1 MPELLARTS
10 SAELTEWM
18 AYERVTGPLG
28 PERMDALFATLAA
41 TVANTARAKGR
52 KAEPKDFMPKWDQGD
67 KGFTDWEQML
77 DAVKSYN
84 RQIGGTDL
92 TTKGGAAGGDA

>member
-28 PERMDALFATLAA
+28 PERTDALVATLAA

-52 KAEPKDFMPKWDQGD
+52 KADPKDFMPKWDQGD
-67 KGFTDWEQML
+67 KGFTDWQQML
-77 DAVKSYN
+77 AAVKSYN
-84 RQIGGTDL
+84 RRIGGTDM
-92 TTKGGAAGGDA
+92 TKGGAAGGDA